1 MTRSSVAPDTTDT
14 RVPPEPDD
22 FEMIQPEEA
31 WKRIADVL
39 EPLPAERVARSNAT
53 SRVLTESLSATVDIP
68 ALDVSAMDGFAISAE
83 SRPGQTVSVAGTVAA
98 GDAPGAILEAETAL
112 RIMTGAPL
120 PAGADRVI
128 PVEQTEIVD
137 NNEIRFLAGV
147 PAAAHIRRQ
156 GEVLM
161 TGMPLLA
168 ATTPLTPGAI
178 SLLATHGY
186 GEVSVH
192 RRPRVRLL
200 STGDEVVPPD
210 EVPRPGQLRDSHTD
224 FLMAAGRSL
233 SLSFQPGGI
242 APDQIDGLRQKI
254 KVGLDS
260 DVLLVCGGVSM
271 GEFDFVEE
279 VLADLDCRVLFD
291 SVAIQPGKPL
301 VVARHSG
308 GWVFGL
314 PGNPASVMVGF
325 WLFVR
330 PVLRRLQG
338 IPDAFWSGA
347 MTGELADSL
356 PGAKGRDRFFSAQVR
371 FEDHRVLVTPQPAR
385 GSHDLAAFA
394 RGSALV
400 RVAAQADPAIAG
412 DRCQILPL
420 ADWPNW

>member
-1 MTRSSVAPDTTDT
+1 
-14 RVPPEPDD
+14 
-22 FEMIQPEEA
+22 MIRPEEA
-31 WKRIADVL
+31 WQLIADTL
-39 EPLPAERVARSNAT
+39 ETLPAERATRSEAT
-53 SRVLTESLSATVDIP
+53 GRVLTESLSATVDLP
-68 ALDVSAMDGFAISAE
+68 ALDVSAMDGFASFGE
-83 SRPGQTVSVAGTVAA
+83 SHPGQTVEVRGTVAA
-98 GDAPGAILEAETAL
+98 GDAPGATLETGTVL
-112 RIMTGAPL
+112 RIMTGASV

-128 PVEQTEIVD
+128 PVEQTELLSD
-137 NNEIRFLAGV
+137 NEIRILAGV
-147 PAAAHIRRQ
+147 PAAAHIRRH
-156 GEVLM
+156 GEVLR

-168 ATTPLTPGAI
+168 ATTPLTPGAV

-210 EVPRPGQLRDSHTD
+210 EVPEPGQLRDSNTD

-233 SLSFQPGGI
+233 GLSFHPGGI
-242 APDQIDGLRQKI
+242 APDQIDGLRSKI
-254 KVGLDS
+254 EEGLDS

-279 VLADLDCRVLFD
+279 VLAELDCRVLFD

-314 PGNPASVMVGF
+314 PGNPGSVMVGF

-371 FEDHRVLVTPQPAR
+371 FENHRVLVTPQPAR

-400 RVAAQADPAIAG
+400 RVAALAEPAVAG

-420 ADWPNW
+420 ADWPSW